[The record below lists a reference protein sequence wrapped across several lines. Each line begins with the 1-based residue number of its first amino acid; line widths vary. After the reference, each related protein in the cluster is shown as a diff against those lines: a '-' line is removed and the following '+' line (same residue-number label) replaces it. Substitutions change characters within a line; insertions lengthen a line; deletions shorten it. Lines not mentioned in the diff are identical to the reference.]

1 MKFLRASVTT
11 LLCCLAFLH
20 FSALSNILQVFAMR
34 PAAARQQTDY
44 FRFISKSRTYTHTP
58 KHTKHWHARHST
70 TLFWEHLFCMARN
83 VGWLIFCSFE
93 LFFTWLNFWTFS
105 SRFFFLSTC
114 ICWGTP
120 VFQQTKSCFFWSL
133 KFLLGGLYNKNPGE
147 IARET
152 RLGSS
157 KL

>member
-11 LLCCLAFLH
+11 LLCCLDFLH

-93 LFFTWLNFWTFS
+93 LYFS
-105 SRFFFLSTC
+105 LDWIFGLFLQDSAFYL
-114 ICWGTP
+114 P
-120 VFQQTKSCFFWSL
+120 VFVGGPLCFSKQNPVFLVVEISAGRLVQQKS
-133 KFLLGGLYNKNPGE
+133 GGNS
-147 IARET
+147 T
-152 RLGSS
+152 RNAAWI
-157 KL
+157 K

>member
-1 MKFLRASVTT
+1 MIFPEITIINEIPKS
-11 LLCCLAFLH
+11 LCHHLAFCTLFRIIEYSTSFCNAAGGGEATDGL
-20 FSALSNILQVFAMR
+20 FSFYFKIANIH
-34 PAAARQQTDY
+34 
-44 FRFISKSRTYTHTP
+44 THTP

-83 VGWLIFCSFE
+83 VGWLIFCSFV

-120 VFQQTKSCFFWSL
+120 VFQQTKSCFFGRWNFCWAACTT
-133 KFLLGGLYNKNPGE
+133 KIRG
-147 IARET
+147 I
-152 RLGSS
+152 
-157 KL
+157 